1 MMPSG
6 TRVFLSFCIAILST
20 LVLSSCFMVIKWSQK
35 FKTLCPSS
43 RQKAGETRQRWKVFC
58 CLFSSNKALLCYL
71 GGTYSSAN
79 PTEAIYAITMIW
91 LHTPARESVKV
102 FSAEGIVTLN
112 KKKSGI
118 LLERKKWEWISN
130 RRVAEAPTLWN
141 LKYIFRFLYAAF
153 SKDRQN
159 SRKKTEF
166 RVKSTA
172 TKTTVTPQSK
182 TLGEMRRER
191 CLKTDT
197 AAR

>member
-20 LVLSSCFMVIKWSQK
+20 LVLSSCFVVTKIQD
-35 FKTLCPSS
+35 FVLCPSS

-58 CLFSSNKALLCYL
+58 CFSSSNKALLCYL

-112 KKKSGI
+112 KKKI
-118 LLERKKWEWISN
+118 WNYFRKEKMGMSIKQASSRGSHAMEFKVYFSIS
-130 RRVAEAPTLWN
+130 LCC
-141 LKYIFRFLYAAF
+141 LFK
-153 SKDRQN
+153 RQ
-159 SRKKTEF
+159 TEF
-166 RVKSTA
+166 QKEDRI
-172 TKTTVTPQSK
+172 QSK
-182 TLGEMRRER
+182 KY
-191 CLKTDT
+191 CN
-197 AAR
+197 